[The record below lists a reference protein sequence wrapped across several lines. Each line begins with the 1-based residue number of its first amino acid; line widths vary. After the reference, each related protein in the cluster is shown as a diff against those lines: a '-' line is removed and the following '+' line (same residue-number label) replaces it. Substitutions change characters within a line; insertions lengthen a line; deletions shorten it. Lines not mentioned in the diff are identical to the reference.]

1 MKVVVASGRFKKDL
15 NRFIIHYGTIF
26 CSLSLF
32 FAGIG
37 KKCYLCKSISGEILP
52 MTARRTGDE

>member
-26 CSLSLF
+26 YSLKDYS
-32 FAGIG
+32 
-37 KKCYLCKSISGEILP
+37 
-52 MTARRTGDE
+52 